1 MKLIGLISLAAVAG
15 LAFAGEPLPADAM
28 PDVLDRYISNTAQ
41 NSLRGVQMEVEFD
54 AKLPKLKKEG
64 KLTAWRV
71 ISKVGSVRYIV
82 DKFVGDNSVK
92 KDVIA
97 RYMAAEQQAQQ
108 DATPTSTAITPD
120 NYKFKYK
127 GLKEIAGRSAH
138 VYELNPRKK
147 RVGLFKGELWVDA
160 ETFLPLLETGRF
172 VKSPSIF
179 LKKVEFVREY
189 EIANGRAIPKHIES
203 HVDTRLWGRADL
215 TINFR
220 NLTTVAD
227 NEPAAPLSSE
237 LQ

>member
-1 MKLIGLISLAAVAG
+1 MKRFGLVAVLALQS
-15 LAFAGEPLPADAM
+15 LAFAGDASSGDAM
-28 PDVLDRYISNTAQ
+28 TEVIDRYMANTAQ
-41 NSLRGVQMEVEFD
+41 NTLRGVQMEVEFD
-54 AKLPKLKKEG
+54 AKLPKLKREG

-97 RYMAAEQQAQQ
+97 RYMAAEQQSQT
-108 DATPTSTAITPD
+108 DVTPTSTAITPE

-127 GLKEIAGRSAH
+127 GLKEQAGRSAH
-138 VYELNPRKK
+138 VFELNPRKK
-147 RVGLFKGELWVDA
+147 RVGLFKGELWIDS
-160 ETFLPLLETGRF
+160 ETHLPLLESGRF

-189 EIANGRAIPKHIES
+189 EIQNGRAIPKHIES
-203 HVDTRLWGRADL
+203 HIDTRLWGRADL
-215 TINFR
+215 SINFR

-227 NEPAAPLSSE
+227 TEATPQLTSE
-237 LQ
+237 LH